1 MWPIIPTIKKY
12 HVSTLSTIASFT
24 FDLWVWQ
31 LGKAIKFWI
40 PVRQYKYELVLSKHT
55 SAPRSLKSAPRTKT
69 LPPVAV
75 AFPLMASRSHC
86 FSPCSFQK
94 ERYPHTKSTLL
105 VFCQFSFKLLP
116 NFFICQNMF
125 CHICYR
131 HTHTHT
137 HTEPC
142 NWQPDI
148 FILDISVTHQAG
160 LHFTACTI
168 TCVNVPYTYTR
179 LICWEKKIP
188 DTWETAKEGFVKL
201 FFILYICMFV
211 RRKNETAF
219 IFISLLIYIN
229 LLNVSHQSYMDSYDC
244 CRCLRFW
251 KFFNILFT

>member
-116 NFFICQNMF
+116 IFFICQNMF

-137 HTEPC
+137 HTLNPVID
-142 NWQPDI
+142 NPTSSSWI
-148 FILDISVTHQAG
+148 FLWLIRLAFILQRAPLPVSTCHTHTHVWYAGKKNTRHMGNCKRGFCEAIFYSVH
-160 LHFTACTI
+160 LYVC
-168 TCVNVPYTYTR
+168 
-179 LICWEKKIP
+179 EKK
-188 DTWETAKEGFVKL
+188 K
-201 FFILYICMFV
+201 
-211 RRKNETAF
+211 RNR
-219 IFISLLIYIN
+219 IYF
-229 LLNVSHQSYMDSYDC
+229 Y
-244 CRCLRFW
+244 
-251 KFFNILFT
+251 

>member
-137 HTEPC
+137 EPC

-179 LICWEKKIP
+179 LICWEKKYQ
-188 DTWETAKEGFVKL
+188 THGKLQKRVLWSYFLFCTFVCLWEEKTKPHL
-201 FFILYICMFV
+201 F
-211 RRKNETAF
+211 
-219 IFISLLIYIN
+219 LL
-229 LLNVSHQSYMDSYDC
+229 V
-244 CRCLRFW
+244 F
-251 KFFNILFT
+251 

>member
-179 LICWEKKIP
+179 LICWEKKYQ
-188 DTWETAKEGFVKL
+188 THGKLQKRVLWSYFLCLWEEKTKPHL
-201 FFILYICMFV
+201 F
-211 RRKNETAF
+211 
-219 IFISLLIYIN
+219 LL
-229 LLNVSHQSYMDSYDC
+229 V
-244 CRCLRFW
+244 F
-251 KFFNILFT
+251 

>member
-12 HVSTLSTIASFT
+12 HVSTLSTMASFT

-31 LGKAIKFWI
+31 LGKAITFWI

-137 HTEPC
+137 LNPVIDNPTSSS
-142 NWQPDI
+142 WI
-148 FILDISVTHQAG
+148 FLWLIRLAFILQRAPLPVSACHTHTHVWYVG
-160 LHFTACTI
+160 
-168 TCVNVPYTYTR
+168 
-179 LICWEKKIP
+179 EKKLP